1 MFTLADNREIGR
13 YLAERIKKEFKSD
26 REFVRMWIQTE
37 MGRPAAGEEEGEG
50 EDEVQ
55 RRANRL
61 SQIKNGSNSV
71 QLYDLP
77 AFTLLL
83 DISCEELL
91 SAGKCRTPFENRL
104 TNCFVAR
111 TNDEGVWK
119 AYAERPDAPILNLD
133 EYGKNIIEY
142 ALEFE
147 NYGLLS
153 YLMEQ
158 DYIYFVGPR

>member
-1 MFTLADNREIGR
+1 M
-13 YLAERIKKEFKSD
+13 S
-26 REFVRMWIQTE
+26 
-37 MGRPAAGEEEGEG
+37 
-50 EDEVQ
+50 
-55 RRANRL
+55 
-61 SQIKNGSNSV
+61 
-71 QLYDLP
+71 
-77 AFTLLL
+77 
-83 DISCEELL
+83 
-91 SAGKCRTPFENRL
+91 GKCRTPFENRL